1 MLIGLHEPTS
11 RNFIP
16 SISILFI
23 RLIYTE
29 VRIFAMKL

>member
-1 MLIGLHEPTS
+1 MLIGLHEPKS

-16 SISILFI
+16 VISILFI

-29 VRIFAMKL
+29 VRIFAVKL